1 MESCTL
7 LIIMVDE
14 DEVRE
19 GILGR
24 RDSSA
29 LVGDH
34 ETFNLK
40 KEVIL
45 NGNRHRAHEIVQSR
59 LEGLT

>member
-1 MESCTL
+1 
-7 LIIMVDE
+7 MVDE